1 MPTCFSNSVLM
12 FVSVVSGMTPLS
24 HAVINKQLDMVKLL
38 VRMGAGINAQ
48 DAMGRT
54 PLCLAAY
61 EVSFSKRYRK

>member
-1 MPTCFSNSVLM
+1 
-12 FVSVVSGMTPLS
+12 MTPLS

-61 EVSFSKRYRK
+61 EVRERSLICFLGVF

>member
-1 MPTCFSNSVLM
+1 
-12 FVSVVSGMTPLS
+12 
-24 HAVINKQLDMVKLL
+24 MVKLL

-61 EVSFSKRYRK
+61 EVRERSLICFLGVF